1 MREIKFRA
9 WDKNKK
15 YMFEV
20 IGISWFANHSSIW
33 QVSGY
38 DILEPIDNVDIM
50 QFTGLLD
57 KNGREIFEGDI
68 VDYVNEKEMIGRVCN
83 MNDPNPDR
91 KIVAWY
97 QDECKFD
104 FNNIDNTKQ
113 MGGFTFCES
122 NLTKYFEVIGN
133 LYKSPELL
141 EGKEKS

>member
-1 MREIKFRA
+1 MRTFKFRA

-68 VDYVNEKEMIGRVCN
+68 LEVNLTRRDGFCGKVVWRNNGWRI
-83 MNDPNPDR
+83 
-91 KIVAWY
+91 K
-97 QDECKFD
+97 
-104 FNNIDNTKQ
+104 NIDARPIK
-113 MGGFTFCES
+113 ES
-122 NLTKYFEVIGN
+122 DRIWDMNHENMLIIGN
-133 LYKSPELL
+133 IYESPELL
-141 EGKEKS
+141 EGKE